1 MRSAAVQKAGLAHVV
16 QGPGCASLAACPR
29 DRHDARARA
38 HHKLKEPSVPIIDDV
53 IEILT
58 TTLQLDDSAANL
70 SADSALL
77 GAIPEFDSMAVVT
90 VLTAIE
96 ERFDITVDD
105 DEIDAETFET
115 VGKLAEF
122 VSAKVE

>member
-1 MRSAAVQKAGLAHVV
+1 M
-16 QGPGCASLAACPR
+16 
-29 DRHDARARA
+29 
-38 HHKLKEPSVPIIDDV
+38 PIIDDV
-53 IEILT
+53 IEILA
-58 TTLQLDDSAANL
+58 TTLQLGDSAANL
-70 SADSALL
+70 NAESALL

-115 VGKLAEF
+115 VGKLAQF
-122 VSAKVE
+122 VSEKVES